1 MSGPATSGWTPGS
14 FLQEAVEIW
23 ISGGWAMIAIAV
35 VALLIFGTATHIH
48 LRLRELGFDRV
59 PPRRWRAWIRRPQ
72 DGEGRVGTLIR
83 GLSVHRT
90 PEAVGAFFE
99 RLQAT
104 EVAPFQR
111 DLRILKACVAAAP
124 LLGLL
129 GTVIGMLT
137 TFAALST
144 GSGGDKT
151 MAAVA
156 GGISEALITTE
167 TGLVIALPGL
177 FLQYRLA
184 RGVERYRAFLAALE
198 TGCAQ
203 HRYALVHPA
212 PAPA

>member
-1 MSGPATSGWTPGS
+1 MSGAATSGWTPSS
-14 FLQEAVEIW
+14 FLQEAVAIW
-23 ISGGWAMIAIAV
+23 LAGGWSMIAIAI
-35 VALLIFGTATHIH
+35 VALLIFGTATHLH
-48 LRLRELGFDRV
+48 LRLRGLGFDRV

-72 DGEGRVGTLIR
+72 EGEGPVGALIR
-83 GLSVHRT
+83 GVAIHRT
-90 PEAVGAFFE
+90 PEAIGDFFE

-104 EVAPFQR
+104 EVAPFLR

-129 GTVIGMLT
+129 GTVIGMLA

-177 FLQYRLA
+177 FLQYRLS

-203 HRYALVHPA
+203 HRYDLLHPG
-212 PAPA
+212 PA

>member
-1 MSGPATSGWTPGS
+1 MSPSSAAPLSAGS
-14 FLQEAVEIW
+14 FLQEAIAIW
-23 ISGGWAMIAIAV
+23 ISGGWAMIAIAA

-48 LRLRELGFDRV
+48 LRLRSLAFDKV
-59 PPRRWRAWIRRPQ
+59 PPKRWRAWIRRPTE
-72 DGEGRVGTLIR
+72 GEGAVGALIR
-83 GLSVHRT
+83 SLSLHRS
-90 PEAVGAFFE
+90 PEEIGAFFE
-99 RLQAT
+99 RLQST
-104 EVAPFQR
+104 EIAPFQR

-184 RGVERYRAFLAALE
+184 RGVERYRAFLAELE
-198 TGCAQ
+198 TRTAQ
-203 HRYALVHPA
+203 ERYSNA
-212 PAPA
+212 PAAA